1 MTAEKS
7 SKQTEF
13 TFNLRYQP
21 LPHTPDGI
29 LFSFIKNHAV
39 YLPKEMVLQAL
50 RERWL
55 ALAYLERY
63 ERGEI
68 TEVELRRIG
77 EDAVY
82 ALEQHAEHIRHRLG
96 LNRPVKVQSHVDGVS
111 SSSLGNG
118 NGFSGSEIAPN
129 ILHQKWENHDDE
141 IE

>member
-1 MTAEKS
+1 MSEEKS

-29 LFSFIKNHAV
+29 LFSFIKNHPI

-96 LNRPVKVQSHVDGVS
+96 LKRPVKLQPPVGGGELVDV
-111 SSSLGNG
+111 GNG
-118 NGFSGSEIAPN
+118 SGKPVAAREPN
-129 ILHQKWENHDDE
+129 ILEQDWNNYDDE